1 MKLHPGRN
9 DKVPVFKQA
18 SERMQLM
25 NTFTKKLRAGALGLT
40 LISTC
45 VVALPVYAQDSGTVT
60 VKADTTKA
68 SKQENIGVFTGL
80 AVGAAAGGPVG
91 AILGAAAGGWI
102 GDRYHKKEVA
112 AKELKG
118 NLSESEAQ
126 RALLTQSVTELN
138 ASLADA
144 RAKSDQLD
152 LALKNAN
159 ELGTDVSFRT
169 NEDSISTQAMS
180 PLMKLGALA
189 ASMPDVKVRVAGY
202 ADPRGSEKVNDELS
216 RRRAEAVAEVLA
228 QAGVAKDHMIVEG
241 HGKTESTSME
251 GDVDGYAFDR
261 KVTVRLERAGSQEVA
276 RND

>member
-1 MKLHPGRN
+1 
-9 DKVPVFKQA
+9 
-18 SERMQLM
+18 MQVM

-40 LISTC
+40 VVSTC
-45 VVALPVYAQDSGTVT
+45 LVALPVYAQDSSVTVT
-60 VKADTTKA
+60 TQRTKA
-68 SKQENIGVFTGL
+68 SKQETVGVVTGL
-80 AVGAAAGGPVG
+80 AIGAAAGGPVG
-91 AILGAAAGGWI
+91 AIFGAAAGGWI

-112 AKELKG
+112 AKALKSD
-118 NLSESEAQ
+118 LSESEAQ

-152 LALKNAN
+152 VALKSAG

-189 ASMPDVKVRVAGY
+189 AAMPDVKVRVAGY

-228 QAGVAKDHMIVEG
+228 QAGVPKDHLIVEG
-241 HGKTESTSME
+241 HGKAESTSME

>member
-1 MKLHPGRN
+1 
-9 DKVPVFKQA
+9 
-18 SERMQLM
+18 MQLM
-25 NTFTKKLRAGALGLT
+25 NTFTKKLRTGALGLT
-40 LISTC
+40 VVSTC
-45 VVALPVYAQDSGTVT
+45 LVALPVYAQDSVTVT
-60 VKADTTKA
+60 TEKPKA
-68 SKQENIGVFTGL
+68 SKQESIGVVTGF

-91 AILGAAAGGWI
+91 AIVGAAAGGWI

-112 AKELKG
+112 AKTLKSD
-118 NLSESEAQ
+118 LSASEAQ
-126 RALLTQSVTELN
+126 RVLLKDSVTELS

-152 LALKNAN
+152 LALKNAG

-169 NEDSISTQAMS
+169 NEDQISTQAMS

-228 QAGVAKDHMIVEG
+228 QAGVPKDHLIVEG
-241 HGKTESTSME
+241 HGKGESTSME
-251 GDVDGYAFDR
+251 GDVDGYALDR
-261 KVTVRLERAGSQEVA
+261 KVTVRLERTGGQEVA